1 MKNRGQESAPFEV
14 LISVIIMGFVIV
26 IAFTAMN
33 VLMEEQCKA
42 EIKRSGSEL
51 KSKVQ
56 EVVKGTDTQ
65 LNFFPPGCFDQKKES
80 IKLRVL
86 NSEPLCN
93 YYCGG
98 TKRECLLFEY
108 DAVDWRELIC
118 LESASVLTQ
127 FLTSSP
133 CQDRDGYKLVNFK
146 DSIPRGAYTLVNK
159 SGNNSA
165 FPNICAYVRER

>member
-65 LNFFPPGCFDQKKES
+65 LNFFPPGCFDQKKAA
-80 IKLRVL
+80 
-86 NSEPLCN
+86 
-93 YYCGG
+93 G
-98 TKRECLLFEY
+98 KRF
-108 DAVDWRELIC
+108 I
-118 LESASVLTQ
+118 
-127 FLTSSP
+127 
-133 CQDRDGYKLVNFK
+133 
-146 DSIPRGAYTLVNK
+146 
-159 SGNNSA
+159 
-165 FPNICAYVRER
+165 